1 MTDHTDKKSNI
12 IAYRKLYNPPARLP
26 LAQHLTHTVSHAE
39 PQRLVGILRRALRA
53 CGDSLE
59 KIDHIAIAFPHK
71 HPRER
76 LHVNAANGHALRLK
90 DEMEL
95 ACRHMKFPL
104 ATSIFETVRLGR
116 SEDQSVL
123 HALTG
128 KQIYDVDPALQNE
141 PLPFITHKRAAREYF
156 IIVDWLAA
164 QATTTANLAS
174 FITHNGGTVLA
185 IATGNPDRRLAQSDD
200 VEMGNEH
207 LPLNL
212 RTGMIPSLALAFN
225 RATGCKIP
233 PGTCVQKV
241 EDALKPHGRSLRT
254 LTIPEAEALLQSV
267 NNGTLPFDALIQGLQ
282 HRLPQGTPPAA
293 KPLNWPYTIYP

>member
-1 MTDHTDKKSNI
+1 MTTDDTKSNI
-12 IAYRKLYNPPARLP
+12 IAYRKLDNPPARLP
-26 LAQHLTHTVSHAE
+26 LARHLTHTVSHSE

-95 ACRHMKFPL
+95 AGRGTKFPL
-104 ATSIFETVRLGR
+104 ATSLFETVRLGR

-128 KQIYDVDPALQNE
+128 KQIYDVDPALQE
-141 PLPFITHKRAAREYF
+141 QPLPFITANRPARSYF
-156 IIVDWLAA
+156 IIVDWIAA
-164 QATTTANLAS
+164 QATTAANLAS

-185 IATGNPDRRLAQSDD
+185 VATGNPDRRLAQSDD

-207 LPLNL
+207 LPMNL
-212 RTGMIPSLALAFN
+212 RAGMIPALAHAFN

-233 PGTCVQKV
+233 PGTCVETV
-241 EDALKPHGRSLRT
+241 EAALQPHGRSLRT
-254 LTIPEAEALLQSV
+254 LTVPEAEALLQAT
-267 NNGTLPFDALIQGLQ
+267 NNGTLPFDALIDGLRR
-282 HRLPQGTPPAA
+282 RLPQGTPPPP
-293 KPLNWPYTIYP
+293 KPLNWPYTLYP

>member
-1 MTDHTDKKSNI
+1 MTAGSDKSSV
-12 IAYRKLYNPPARLP
+12 IAYRKLDNPPARLP
-26 LAQHLTHTVSHAE
+26 LAAHLTYTVSHSE

-59 KIDHIAIAFPHK
+59 KTDHIAIAYPHK

-76 LHVNAANGHALRLK
+76 LHINAANGHALRLK

-95 ACRHMKFPL
+95 ACRGHRFPL
-104 ATSIFETVRLGR
+104 ASSLFETVRLGR

-128 KQIYDVDPALQNE
+128 RQIYDVDPALQTE
-141 PLPFITHKRAAREYF
+141 PLPFIAADRPARSYF
-156 IIVDWLAA
+156 IIVDWIAA
-164 QATTTANLAS
+164 QATTVANLAS

-185 IATGNPDRRLAQSDD
+185 IATGNPDRRLAQSPD

-212 RTGMIPSLALAFN
+212 RAGMIPALAHAFN
-225 RATGCKIP
+225 RASGHRIP
-233 PGTCVQKV
+233 PGTCVEKV
-241 EDALKPHGRSLRT
+241 EDALQPHGRSLRT
-254 LTIPEAEALLQSV
+254 LTVPEAEALLHAT
-267 NNGTLPFDALIQGLQ
+267 NNGTLPFDALIEGLQ
-282 HRLPQGTPPAA
+282 RRLPQGTPPPSR
-293 KPLNWPYTIYP
+293 PLSWPYTLDR